1 MDKTTKTTT
10 HIDYK
15 VDQHI
20 LQRIKELAT
29 MVAGRVEVDASGKY
43 TAYAYS
49 GDWNRADAAMLHK
62 LTVLWTKYQ
71 SGELDDNEAHDAYV
85 KLTR

>member
-1 MDKTTKTTT
+1 MDKTTTTKT
-10 HIDYK
+10 DF
-15 VDQHI
+15 DQHI

-29 MVAGRVEVDASGKY
+29 GVAERVEVDASGKY
-43 TAYAYS
+43 TAFAYS

-62 LTVLWTKYQ
+62 LTVLWSKYQ
-71 SGELDDNEAHDAYV
+71 MGELDDDQAHDAYV